1 MEMFKEGGDLRN
13 EGGTPGLG
21 PLLGGR
27 RYDVDQADVL
37 GVVSQCGEVVARL
50 CVRRTW
56 PDQGPWEYKLPRGR
70 PQFRVRQGG
79 EGWGAG
85 VSAVLEGVG

>member
-1 MEMFKEGGDLRN
+1 M
-13 EGGTPGLG
+13 
-21 PLLGGR
+21 
-27 RYDVDQADVL
+27 DQADVL
-37 GVVSQCGEVVARL
+37 GVMSQCGEVVARL

-56 PDQGPWEYKLPRGR
+56 PDQYKPPRGR